1 MYSLCIISVSLPLSS
16 SPAPYLF
23 LPSPSTSSFGFSIH
37 RWWGDDSVEFGPLL
51 RLECVR
57 IWVCYI
63 WIQRLQMLLKQCILL
78 SVHYEGRKVLMNKLM
93 CCCSE
98 WILFF
103 LLCLKTKEMLRA
115 AITARLS
122 IIQSTLHSSA
132 PAGYVGCHPY
142 ITHTH
147 TCACP
152 AYTRV
157 LPCGLQW
164 PTATHFDQLSRHPA
178 PPSGVTG
185 HPWSCVV
192 ATCIRLWGRPGH
204 ALASLL
210 REENLLH
217 AGGGR
222 TGYEVRRCESKK
234 EKKKCDW
241 QNVGEDRCRWD
252 KWQQVGD
259 RNRKTGDVDGEKK
272 MMSKWEEESE
282 KEQHLA
288 FERNI
293 VVISF
298 VLVTTAC
305 SGGGCF
311 PP

>member
-1 MYSLCIISVSLPLSS
+1 MSENKGDAACCHH
-16 SPAPYLF
+16 
-23 LPSPSTSSFGFSIH
+23 SPSLYHSVHTALICPRRLCGMSSIH
-37 RWWGDDSVEFGPLL
+37 
-51 RLECVR
+51 
-57 IWVCYI
+57 
-63 WIQRLQMLLKQCILL
+63 
-78 SVHYEGRKVLMNKLM
+78 N
-93 CCCSE
+93 
-98 WILFF
+98 
-103 LLCLKTKEMLRA
+103 
-115 AITARLS
+115 
-122 IIQSTLHSSA
+122 
-132 PAGYVGCHPY
+132 
-142 ITHTH
+142 THTH
-147 TCACP
+147 M
-152 AYTRV
+152 RV
-157 LPCGLQW
+157 SRLHSCSAMW
-164 PTATHFDQLSRHPA
+164 AAVTDRHPLWSALTASSPSFRCHRA
-178 PPSGVTG
+178 PVELCSGNLYQTVG
-185 HPWSCVV
+185 AAWACAGIS
-192 ATCIRLWGRPGH
+192 AE
-204 ALASLL
+204 